1 MEKNTSGIN
10 RIIVHLEEQ
19 ERELLT
25 AGLYEEAELVRG
37 RLNVYRSMMAM
48 AHTILYGRED
58 DDR

>member
-10 RIIVHLEEQ
+10 RIIVSLEEQ

-37 RLNVYRSMMAM
+37 RLNVYRSMMSM
-48 AHTILYGRED
+48 AHTILYGREN

>member
-1 MEKNTSGIN
+1 MS
-10 RIIVHLEEQ
+10 LEEQ

-37 RLNVYRSMMAM
+37 RLNVYRSMMSM